1 MKLKGVY
8 SSATSYNVGDVVKF
22 TDDVVYHLQQPAK
35 AGTPPTDSR
44 YWGQLEK
51 TLKEAVWLIL
61 DAIDMAEADADT
73 AVKAMIENNLTTTAE
88 GKILD
93 ARQGKALKE
102 LIDTTDGM
110 FMKKSEAGWMAL
122 SGSAINVVEFNARF
136 GDPETE
142 AVLPRLGG
150 DFAKV
155 LLSCAD
161 GNPIYCKG

>member
-102 LIDTTDGM
+102 LIDTTDTTV
-110 FMKKSEAGWMAL
+110 
-122 SGSAINVVEFNARF
+122 SGISTA
-136 GDPETE
+136 
-142 AVLPRLGG
+142 LGG
-150 DFAKV
+150 
-155 LLSCAD
+155 L
-161 GNPIYCKG
+161 NPDSKTIRLASSTAESDKIFDITVDDEGELTATEYTPPAPEE